1 MVENEIRVKLFY
13 LEMIHKLREG
23 SGVRKAD
30 EVSTLV
36 LMIKDMKD
44 KMEQAKILIKSGE
57 EQQEMMTWQLV
68 EARQELAN
76 QKMAMSDS
84 KEVQDRTV
92 KNCQA
97 MLVSYQ
103 TQLAC
108 AQVRL

>member
-1 MVENEIRVKLFY
+1 VVENEIRVKLFY

-36 LMIKDMKD
+36 LRIKDMKD
-44 KMEQAKILIKSGE
+44 KILIKSGE
-57 EQQEMMTWQLV
+57 EAEQQEMMTWQLV
-68 EARQELAN
+68 EARQELAY
-76 QKMAMSDS
+76 QKMAMSAS

>member
-1 MVENEIRVKLFY
+1 
-13 LEMIHKLREG
+13 MIHKLREG
-23 SGVRKAD
+23 SGVRKAY

-36 LMIKDMKD
+36 LRIKDMKD

-68 EARQELAN
+68 EARQELAD

-103 TQLAC
+103 TQLSSS
-108 AQVRL
+108 QVRL

>member
-1 MVENEIRVKLFY
+1 MKLFY

-36 LMIKDMKD
+36 LRIKDMKD
-44 KMEQAKILIKSGE
+44 KILIKSGE

-76 QKMAMSDS
+76 QKMKMSDS

-103 TQLAC
+103 TQLAS

>member
-36 LMIKDMKD
+36 LRIKDMKD
-44 KMEQAKILIKSGE
+44 KILIKSGE

-103 TQLAC
+103 TQLSS

>member
-1 MVENEIRVKLFY
+1 M
-13 LEMIHKLREG
+13 
-23 SGVRKAD
+23 RKAY

-36 LMIKDMKD
+36 LRIKDMKD

-103 TQLAC
+103 TQLVS